1 LLSSS
6 LKTALPPLF
15 LNWATILLQLKNGL
29 LSLLL
34 TGFLLKKKLVLLACE
49 VREEQVR
56 LEVGG

>member
-15 LNWATILLQLKNGL
+15 LNWATIILQLKNGL
-29 LSLLL
+29 LPLFL
-34 TGFLLKKKLVLLACE
+34 TGFLLKKTLVLLACE